1 MAFWS
6 ATVIINCRL
15 DRLDKI
21 ISKYQSK
28 KSQKILATQLH
39 LDKMSSKYKNL
50 SGRNKPG
57 KMSAKQKVKHILAEL
72 KGHAPF
78 TLLGAFLGITFML
91 FFRNI
96 PEKNTHLLFAFFH
109 PLHVVLSAMVTA
121 SMFELHIS
129 KRKILLI
136 FAVAYIGSIG
146 TATVSD
152 IVMPHIGAELFG
164 IDIPT
169 ESQIHGHS
177 DSEGSTADDHNSGS
191 QTQHSEH
198 SRRMH
203 FGFIEEWY
211 LVNPAAVLGILI
223 AWFLPRTKVPHSLH
237 ILISTWASSAYL
249 LMTFGNS
256 TSMAAVLSFFVIL
269 FLSVWLPCCFSD
281 IVFPLL
287 FVKSDIEL
295 TGSCPEHIRHSHP
308 HLQKQSEDQQ

>member
-1 MAFWS
+1 MSFK
-6 ATVIINCRL
+6 
-15 DRLDKI
+15 DKG
-21 ISKYQSK
+21 
-28 KSQKILATQLH
+28 L
-39 LDKMSSKYKNL
+39 
-50 SGRNKPG
+50 
-57 KMSAKQKVKHILAEL
+57 HILAEL

-91 FFRNI
+91 LFRNI

-121 SMFELHIS
+121 SMFELHIA

-136 FAVAYIGSIG
+136 FIIACIGSIG

-169 ESQIHGHS
+169 EAQIHGHS
-177 DSEGSTADDHNSGS
+177 DSEGFTADDPNSDS
-191 QTQHSEH
+191 QTQHPEH

-287 FVKSDIEL
+287 FVKSDIKIIAP
-295 TGSCPEHIRHSHP
+295 CPVHGRHSHP
-308 HLQKQSEDQQ
+308 HIHAQENQ